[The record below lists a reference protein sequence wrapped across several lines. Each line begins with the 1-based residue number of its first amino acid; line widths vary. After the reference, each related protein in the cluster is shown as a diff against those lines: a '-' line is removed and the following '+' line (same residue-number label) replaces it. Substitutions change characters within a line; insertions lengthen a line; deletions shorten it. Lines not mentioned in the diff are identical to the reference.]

1 MSLTT
6 HADWGPIELT
16 EADAVDVTD
25 EADMTA
31 KSITFF
37 ENLFDAN

>member
-16 EADAVDVTD
+16 EAVAVDVTD
-25 EADMTA
+25 EADMTVR
-31 KSITFF
+31 SITFKK
-37 ENLFDAN
+37 NVFDAN